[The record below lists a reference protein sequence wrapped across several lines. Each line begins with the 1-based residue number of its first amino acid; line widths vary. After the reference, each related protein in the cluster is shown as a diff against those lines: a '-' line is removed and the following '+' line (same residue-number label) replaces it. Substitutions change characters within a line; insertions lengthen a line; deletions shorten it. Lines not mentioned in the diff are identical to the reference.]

1 MFYAIEK
8 DPVYSIVDIMQ
19 TMSWDHNAI
28 KLKISNNKRGKE
40 ISICW
45 KPTNNKQRQNT
56 HKNGSPNIC
65 VRGIIICQ
73 NSSGTAKPVFRGEII
88 VLNTFI

>member
-1 MFYAIEK
+1 
-8 DPVYSIVDIMQ
+8 MQ
-19 TMSWDHNAI
+19 TMSCDHNAI
-28 KLKISNNKRGKE
+28 KLKINNNKGDKE

-45 KPTNNKQRQNT
+45 KPTNNKQIQNT
-56 HKNGSPNIC
+56 DKNSSPNIC

-73 NSSGTAKPVFRGEII
+73 NSSGTAKPAFIGEII